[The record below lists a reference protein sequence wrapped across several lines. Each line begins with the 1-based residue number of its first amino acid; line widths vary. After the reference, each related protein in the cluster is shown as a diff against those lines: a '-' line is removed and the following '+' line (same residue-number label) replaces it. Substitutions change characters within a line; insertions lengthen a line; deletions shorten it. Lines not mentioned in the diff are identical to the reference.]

1 MPWTSIETRFHSAL
15 CGQIC
20 RDSKKDFCC
29 NPVNFQALT
38 GWYLNLL
45 RGLGRHTATHYSKDC
60 NTLQHGLQQSDIWI
74 YCEAR
79 TGTLQRR
86 LQHTATQTATEWYL
100 NLLRGLCRP
109 SIQNLRDSHALRNIL
124 KSSLHILN
132 LAPSWLLRISGNLSA
147 TVHALV

>member
-45 RGLGRHTATHYSKDC
+45 RGLGRHTATHYNKDC
-60 NTLQHGLQQSDIWI
+60 NTLQHRLQQSDTWI